1 MNFLITSAWAAEAT
15 PAATEG
21 QIPAEVSTWIFFG
34 ILFFFSLIV
43 LSRSVKIVPQG
54 TVGVVERL
62 GRYVKTVDAGVAIV
76 LPFFDSMRRISLKEH
91 VLDYKPQAVITEDN
105 VTVEI
110 DTVMYYQVTDPVK
123 AIYEIQDYH
132 AAIEK
137 LTVTTLRNVIGDLT
151 LDETLTGR
159 ETINARLRTL
169 LDEATDKWGIKI
181 NRVELKN
188 IKPPA
193 EIQTAME
200 KQMKAE
206 RNKRAAILEAEG
218 ARQSAILKA
227 EGLKQATIL
236 EAQGDKEAAILV
248 AKGQAQAYR
257 ELFGALKEIGVDDQ
271 VIAVRYL
278 EALEKIAQGKATK
291 LLMPYEVSGIISTLR
306 TMLEGTTG
314 LKETLKELE
323 ES

>member
-1 MNFLITSAWAAEAT
+1 MDLLIRPTWAAEAT
-15 PAATEG
+15 PTAAGG
-21 QIPAEVSTWIFFG
+21 QISLEVSTWIFLG
-34 ILFFFSLIV
+34 ILFLFSLIV
-43 LSRSVKIVPQG
+43 LSRSVRVVPQG

-62 GRYVKTVDAGVAIV
+62 GRYARTVDAGVTIL

-91 VLDYKPQAVITEDN
+91 VLDYRPQAVITEDN

-159 ETINARLRTL
+159 ETINTRLRTL

-206 RNKRAAILEAEG
+206 RDKRAAILEAEG

-236 EAQGDKEAAILV
+236 EAQGNKEAAVLV

-257 ELFGALKEIGVDDQ
+257 ELFGALKEIGIDDQ